1 MKRDNLS
8 LLAAMALLFVTPT
21 HTSAKN
27 LVEKVDINSIEKIEE
42 AKESISPAQQF
53 INKTLKN
60 DPNLSN
66 AVVGICAI
74 DENGKKIAGWNSN
87 MPMLTASTMK
97 TVTTGLALI
106 TLGPDYKFSTKVGY
120 TGTIKDGVLNG
131 DIHIIGGGDPTLG
144 SKDTVAFAIDSIFGV
159 WANAISN
166 KGIKKING
174 DIVVDDSY
182 FERELMHGSWE
193 WDDFGTYYGSAPSG
207 LSFCENVQYYTLK
220 PGAKVGDKA
229 EVIAEYPTIPGL
241 DIVNNVI
248 TGEPG
253 TGDNTIY
260 YVQDIELFSE
270 YRGTLGV
277 DRGVVDSDNS
287 NRFPQLSCGYHFGEF
302 LKNKGIN
309 YSSKIVDIVDLKA
322 ADNYVEPEVISE
334 TFSPELYK
342 IVNVTNRISNNMYA
356 ETLLKTIGKEVTG
369 VGSYDSSL
377 VAVRNLLE
385 DLNVSLTGFKSVDGS
400 GLSRQ
405 NYVSTQFLCNYYKMI
420 SESTIF
426 AQLFES
432 LPVAG
437 GPGTLRSVLKN
448 ESSEVKSKIHAKSG
462 SLSGVRCYAGYVEG
476 GKESGLVRFAIFLN
490 NYSAPTSKVQPLV
503 EKFLLELTKT
513 K

>member
-1 MKRDNLS
+1 MRRDNLS
-8 LLAAMALLFVTPT
+8 LLATLALLFVTPT
-21 HTSAKN
+21 LTSANN
-27 LVEKVDINSIEKIEE
+27 LIENHEINSSVELEKVNHSL
-42 AKESISPAQQF
+42 SPAQLF
-53 INKTLKN
+53 INNTLKN

-74 DENGKKIAGWNSN
+74 DENGNRVAEWNSN
-87 MPMLTASTMK
+87 MPLLTASTMK

-120 TGTIKDGVLNG
+120 TGTITDGVLKG

-144 SKDTVAFAIDSIFGV
+144 SRDTVAFAIDSIFCE
-159 WANAISN
+159 WADAILSA
-166 KGIKKING
+166 GIKKIDG

-220 PGAKVGDKA
+220 PGAMVGDKA
-229 EVIAEYPTIPGL
+229 EVIADYPTIPGI
-241 DIVNNVI
+241 DIINNVT
-248 TGEPG
+248 TGKPG
-253 TGDNTIY
+253 SGDNTIY
-260 YVQDIELFSE
+260 YVQDLELFSE
-270 YRGTLGV
+270 YRGTLGI

-287 NRFPQLSCGYHFGEF
+287 NRFPQLSCGYHFGEY
-302 LKNKGIN
+302 LRGRGI
-309 YSSKIVDIVDLKA
+309 YFSSKIVDIVDLKSKVGA
-322 ADNYVEPEVISE
+322 SKPLIISE

-356 ETLLKTIGKEVTG
+356 ETLLKAIGKKVTG

-385 DLNVSLTGFKSVDGS
+385 DLNLPLTGFKSVDGS

-426 AQLFES
+426 AQFFES

-448 ESSEVKSKIHAKSG
+448 ESSEVRGKIHAKSG
-462 SLSGVRCYAGYVEG
+462 SLSGVKCYAGYVQG
-476 GKESGLVRFAIFLN
+476 GEKSGLVRFAIFLN
-490 NYSAPTSKVQPLV
+490 NYSVSTSKVQPLV
-503 EKFLLELTKT
+503 EKFLLELTKS

>member
-1 MKRDNLS
+1 MKKNKLAVLAMLAF
-8 LLAAMALLFVTPT
+8 LLATPILLSAQVVT
-21 HTSAKN
+21 
-27 LVEKVDINSIEKIEE
+27 
-42 AKESISPAQQF
+42 PAQQF
-53 INKTLKN
+53 INKTLKH
-60 DPNLSN
+60 DTNLSN
-66 AVVGICAI
+66 AIVGICAI
-74 DENGKKIAGWNSN
+74 DENGNTIADWNSN
-87 MPMLTASTMK
+87 LPMLTASTMK

-120 TGTIKDGVLNG
+120 TGTITDGILNG

-144 SKDTVAFAIDSIFGV
+144 SRDTVAFAIDYIFGV
-159 WANAISN
+159 WADAIAS

-207 LSFCENVQYYTLK
+207 LSFCENVQYFTLK
-220 PGAKVGDKA
+220 PGANVGDKA
-229 EVIAEYPTIPGL
+229 EIIADYPTIPGL
-241 DIVNNVI
+241 NIINNVT
-248 TGEPG
+248 TGKPAS
-253 TGDNTIY
+253 GDKTIY
-260 YVQDIELFSE
+260 YVQDLELFSE
-270 YRGTLGV
+270 YRGTFAI
-277 DRGVVDSDNS
+277 DKGVVSSDNS

-302 LKNKGIN
+302 LRNKGI
-309 YSSKIVDIVDLKA
+309 YFSSKIVDIVDLSSTN
-322 ADNYVEPEVISE
+322 DLSEPVIIAE

-356 ETLLKTIGKEVTG
+356 ETLLKAIGKKVTG

-385 DLNVSLTGFKSVDGS
+385 ELNVPLVGFKSADGS

-437 GPGTLRSVLKN
+437 GPGTLKYVLKN
-448 ESSEVKSKIHAKSG
+448 ESNSVRSKIHAKSG

-490 NYSAPTSKVQPLV
+490 NYSVPTSKVQPLV
-503 EKFLLELTKT
+503 EQFLLELTKT